1 MNNSVHSYSQLILL
15 PWGYTDSPPAD
26 YDVMYE
32 LAMKGSDALT
42 ATHGKFYEVN
52 RTIGFGSGRDRLSK
66 AEAMVV
72 PRLVKFCSA
81 NAVF

>member
-1 MNNSVHSYSQLILL
+1 MNVRDFITANKEQIIFYNSVHSYSQLILL

-42 ATHGKFYEVN
+42 ATHGKFYEVYTGLFN
-52 RTIGFGSGRDRLSK
+52 LGQVRIG
-66 AEAMVV
+66 
-72 PRLVKFCSA
+72 
-81 NAVF
+81 